1 MSDQKTEKT
10 AEQVA
15 QEKAHAFDYGIGR
28 FLKTAGLT
36 DPEFVQAFFERAH
49 KVAAST
55 MENPEGWPEHLPSAA
70 ALQDLVDS
78 GSGSPILGGLL
89 GRRFSEEEIAAAEE
103 AVAQARAELEA
114 QKQQQA
120 SGV

>member
-49 KVAAST
+49 EV
-55 MENPEGWPEHLPSAA
+55 
-70 ALQDLVDS
+70 V
-78 GSGSPILGGLL
+78 
-89 GRRFSEEEIAAAEE
+89 
-103 AVAQARAELEA
+103 
-114 QKQQQA
+114 QA
-120 SGV
+120 SSQEQQGG